1 MKLPQNE
8 KLKEVLKNHRYM
20 NFIPSEILSEI
31 IQKPYFPNYY
41 PLGTTSFFIYYLS
54 QQKFIYTHDNIE
66 TIYHIPAK
74 DIIEMDSVTLFFNII
89 EFSHMEAV
97 SEIIT
102 KSYEICKQYKGK
114 NNFIVNFEHNIRT
127 KQKGKKRILCQFSPL
142 LTNEDGYPSL

>member
-54 QQKFIYTHDNIE
+54 QQKFIYTDDNIE

-74 DIIEMDSVTLFFNII
+74 DIIEMDSVTLFSTSLSFLIWKRLVKSLQN
-89 EFSHMEAV
+89 HMKSV
-97 SEIIT
+97 NNTKGRIT
-102 KSYEICKQYKGK
+102 
-114 NNFIVNFEHNIRT
+114 
-127 KQKGKKRILCQFSPL
+127 L
-142 LTNEDGYPSL
+142 L